1 MTPFR
6 RLYAAVR
13 VVVFAAVV
21 WLVNA
26 PANADEL
33 ITLGTRPGVTQPV
46 LLWQPSPADPRVVL
60 LLFPGAGGNVGF
72 ERKGEARRGWPRI

>member
-13 VVVFAAVV
+13 VVAFAAVV

-26 PANADEL
+26 PATADEL
-33 ITLGTRPGVTQPV
+33 FTLKTRPGVTQPI
-46 LLWQPSPADPRVVL
+46 LL
-60 LLFPGAGGNVGF
+60 
-72 ERKGEARRGWPRI
+72 